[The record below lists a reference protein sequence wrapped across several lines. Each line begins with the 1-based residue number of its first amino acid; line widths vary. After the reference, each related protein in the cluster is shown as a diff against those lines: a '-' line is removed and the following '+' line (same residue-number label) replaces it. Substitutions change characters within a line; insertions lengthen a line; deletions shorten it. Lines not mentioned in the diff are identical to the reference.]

1 MKKISDLSQIKEREL
16 NILKRFDQYCKENG
30 LKYFLAY
37 GTLLG
42 AVRHK
47 GFIPWDDDIDV
58 WMPKDDYNKLIK
70 QYKDNRFKLMSVERE
85 KRNQYTYAFAK
96 LVDSETV
103 LIEKVHPEQKL
114 GIYID
119 IFPLDNLND
128 IGKDLKLMKKR
139 YDRINYFDTA
149 KGVKGT
155 ILKLIGRK
163 QLARINRI
171 LDSFSKD
178 TGNYIGSCCVIG
190 NQQVAFNKG
199 WFAKTVDVLFEK
211 NTFPAPIEYHKV
223 LEKTY
228 GDYMK
233 YPSIEEQRP
242 QHTFEAYIK

>member
-16 NILKRFDQYCKENG
+16 NILKKFDQYCKENG

-103 LIEKVHPEQKL
+103 LIEKIRPEQKL

-128 IGKDLKLMKKR
+128 IEKDLQLMKKR
-139 YDRINYFDTA
+139 YDRINYYDTA
-149 KGVKGT
+149 EGVKGK
-155 ILKLIGRK
+155 ILKIIGRK

-171 LDSFSKD
+171 LDSFNKD
-178 TGNYIGSCCVIG
+178 IGNYIGSCSVIG
-190 NQQVAFNKG
+190 NQQVAFNKA
-199 WFAKTVDVLFEK
+199 WFAKTVDVLFEN

-223 LEKTY
+223 LEKIY

-233 YPSIEEQRP
+233 YPPIEEQRP